1 DARPRD
7 IPQTNVARAI
17 GGSARVAS
25 LFQRLSPRRDD
36 FLSFDK
42 LIRGVPKLAHSSAP
56 DLRLFGDRKFP
67 HQAVRSSP
75 NNSPTVIE
83 LDFHLT
89 NPLKRWNCCCEMAL
103 LPFYCGQAEV
113 RRRKSR
119 LNIRCSTK
127 GG

>member
-1 DARPRD
+1 GIWARRLPLTPLWLPHLVWLREAVVHGRRRAPRLADDRPRD
-7 IPQTNVARAI
+7 IPQTNVARAT

-75 NNSPTVIE
+75 TNSPTAI
-83 LDFHLT
+83 
-89 NPLKRWNCCCEMAL
+89 AL
-103 LPFYCGQAEV
+103 GNLQA
-113 RRRKSR
+113 
-119 LNIRCSTK
+119 
-127 GG
+127 